1 MEQFSTCGGLLRSL
15 SDLTSEKYGA
25 AGQKVLIPPVANM
38 IKKFIRERNLDE
50 DSKMDSQT
58 LPMIE
63 MILNQVLAKAK
74 LKSDAT
80 ILSIFNNLKLALE
93 NPA

>member
-1 MEQFSTCGGLLRSL
+1 
-15 SDLTSEKYGA
+15 
-25 AGQKVLIPPVANM
+25 VLIPPVANM

-63 MILNQVLAKAK
+63 MILNQVLDKAK

-80 ILSIFNNLKLALE
+80 ILSIFNNLKLSLE
-93 NPA
+93 KPAQTDGNDDDYDST